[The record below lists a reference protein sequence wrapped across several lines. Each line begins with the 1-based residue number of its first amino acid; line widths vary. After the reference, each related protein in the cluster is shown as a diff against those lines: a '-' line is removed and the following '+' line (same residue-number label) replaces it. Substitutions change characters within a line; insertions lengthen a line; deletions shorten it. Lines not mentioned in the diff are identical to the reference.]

1 MEITFERPPSQVLVH
16 ELEYWEEVESLAR
29 EALEAQRVHG
39 QDADEAL
46 WELVDSHRWVIYT
59 HLALQ
64 VPIFSKN
71 CDDCWVEAA
80 DLSSVWRD
88 RGLDGVASTIAF
100 ACLLGDAREK
110 LEELRYEE
118 EEEEDA

>member
-1 MEITFERPPSQVLVH
+1 MAITETM
-16 ELEYWEEVESLAR
+16 YWEEIERLAR

-46 WELVDSHRWVIYT
+46 WEAIDSHRWVIYT

-64 VPIFSKN
+64 VPTYSRH
-71 CDDCWVEAA
+71 CDDDLVEAA
-80 DLSSVWRD
+80 DLSTVWRNE
-88 RGLDGVASTIAF
+88 GLGGVASTIAF

-110 LEELRYEE
+110 LWELPLEG